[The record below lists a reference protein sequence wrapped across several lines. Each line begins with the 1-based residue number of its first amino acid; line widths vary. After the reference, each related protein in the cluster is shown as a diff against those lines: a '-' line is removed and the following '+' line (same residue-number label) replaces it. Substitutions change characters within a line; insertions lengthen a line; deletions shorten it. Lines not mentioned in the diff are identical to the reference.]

1 MENEKRVLAIDYG
14 ASSGRAII
22 GKYDGEK
29 IILEEV
35 HRFLNEPVT
44 VHQTMYWDVL
54 RLFHE
59 MKQGI
64 VKAKLNGGFDS
75 IAVDTWGVD
84 FGLIDENGN
93 LLENPVHYRDSRTDG
108 MFEKAFAKFP
118 KDEFYKITGNQF
130 MEINTAFQL
139 VALLE
144 KRPEILKRADKLLLM
159 PDLFNYFLTGEKGA
173 EYSIAS
179 TTQLLDAKNRKW
191 SRKVMDALG
200 IPSRIFPEIIPSGTA
215 LGRVSVDICEEL
227 GLETAPEVVAIAG
240 HDTQSALVS
249 IPAMEEEF
257 IFISCGT
264 WSLFGTELAEP
275 LINEDSAR
283 LNITNEGGYGGR
295 ISFLKNII
303 GLWLIQESRRQWARE
318 GKEYGFGEL
327 ETMAKQAK
335 PFKCFIDPDAPEFVP
350 SGNIPRRIREYCRR
364 TGQEMPET
372 EAEIVRCIDESL
384 AFKYRDTLQEIKECT
399 KKEYETVYLVGGG
412 CQSTLLCQMT
422 ADACHTKVSAGPVEA
437 TVYGNVV
444 LQLIA
449 AGAIQDIG
457 EARRMIA
464 KSPDISVYEP
474 QGAAEWEAAYERYL
488 AVTHS

>member
-1 MENEKRVLAIDYG
+1 MEKEKKVLAIDYG

-29 IILEEV
+29 ITLEEV

-44 VHQTMYWDVL
+44 VHKTMYWDVL

-93 LLENPVHYRDSRTDG
+93 LLENPVHYRDARTEG
-108 MFEKAFAKFP
+108 TFEKAFAKFP
-118 KDEFYKITGNQF
+118 KDEFYDITGNQF

-139 VALLE
+139 VALLD

-159 PDLFNYFLTGEKGA
+159 PDLFNYLLTGIKSA
-173 EYSIAS
+173 EYSIAT

-191 SRKVMDALG
+191 SSKVMDALG
-200 IPSRIFPEIIPSGTA
+200 IPKRIFPEIVPSGTKIGA
-215 LGRVSVDICEEL
+215 ISPEICEEL
-227 GLETAPEVVAIAG
+227 GLEMAPEVVAIAG

-249 IPAMEEEF
+249 IPAMEEDF

-283 LNITNEGGYGGR
+283 LNITNEGGYGGK

-327 ETMAKQAK
+327 ETMAKASK

-350 SGNIPRRIREYCRR
+350 SGNIPRRIREYCKR
-364 TGQEMPET
+364 TGQEIPET

-399 KKEYETVYLVGGG
+399 KKEYETIYLVGGG
-412 CQSTLLCQMT
+412 CQSRLLCQMT
-422 ADACHTKVSAGPVEA
+422 ADACHMKVSAGPVEA

-449 AGAIQDIG
+449 AGALKDIK
-457 EARRMIA
+457 EARTMIA

-474 QGAAEWEAAYERYL
+474 QDEAAWEEAYSRYL
-488 AVTHS
+488 KVTK